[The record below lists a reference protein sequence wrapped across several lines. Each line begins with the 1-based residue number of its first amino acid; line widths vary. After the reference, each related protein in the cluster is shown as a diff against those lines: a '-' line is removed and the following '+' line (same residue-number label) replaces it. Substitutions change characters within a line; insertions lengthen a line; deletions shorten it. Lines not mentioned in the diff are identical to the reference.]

1 MIHYFR
7 HKFSVA
13 QKSESLCTIVSTKP
27 RVHRNRPQFADI
39 KSYVCDEFGVKTTH
53 IQSKLTTNEK

>member
-7 HKFSVA
+7 HKLSVA

-39 KSYVCDEFGVKTTH
+39 KSYVCDEFGVKKQN
-53 IQSKLTTNEK
+53 IFILS